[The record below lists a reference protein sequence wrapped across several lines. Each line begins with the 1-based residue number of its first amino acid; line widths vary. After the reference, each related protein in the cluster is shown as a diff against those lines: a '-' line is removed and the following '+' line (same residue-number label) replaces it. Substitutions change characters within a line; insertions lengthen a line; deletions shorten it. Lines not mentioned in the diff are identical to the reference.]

1 MARAGILYSHVAAA
15 AAGLAADN
23 KNPTVDT
30 VREALGGT
38 GSKSTIAPMLKRW
51 KEEHQQTPSPA
62 SPGVPPSL
70 LQAVKGVYESIKT
83 DFQQDLDLEKIAHA
97 AGLRQL
103 ADELEKSRVQQAALE
118 QRVNTLD
125 SELASANTT
134 ISHMRQANH
143 LLTVDLAG
151 ARSEL
156 AGVQQRLSDRA
167 AEVAALNAQ
176 LTQARAQFDHYHEA
190 TATQRAE
197 ERQAYEQRAALVER
211 ELVTLRQ
218 QLLHHKGQASQFAGQ
233 LSQAGSENARLHQAA
248 EAAQGDAARERS
260 AAERAAFQAS
270 ALLAQLDKLQARHDA
285 MQVQV
290 NESRIALA
298 VRARESEM
306 VALRL
311 EQAEREAQAGMQE
324 KQALLRQLTVLE
336 TELRQERELARQRD
350 LAPPASSQPDP

>member
-62 SPGVPPSL
+62 APGVPAGL

-83 DFQQDLDLEKIAHA
+83 DFEQDLGAEKIAHA
-97 AGLRQL
+97 AALRQV
-103 ADELEKSRVQQAALE
+103 ADELEKSRLQLATLE

-125 SELASANTT
+125 SELDSANTA
-134 ISHMRQANH
+134 IAHLHQANQ

-151 ARSEL
+151 ARSEQ
-156 AGVQQRLSDRA
+156 AGLQQRLSDRA

-197 ERQAYEQRAALVER
+197 ERQAYEQRAALVDR

-218 QLLHHKGQASQFAGQ
+218 QLMHHKGQAAQFAGQ
-233 LSQAGSENARLHQAA
+233 LSQATSENARLHQAA
-248 EAAQGDAARERS
+248 QAAQEEAVRERTV
-260 AAERAAFQAS
+260 AERNAFQVSDLGAR
-270 ALLAQLDKLQARHDA
+270 LGNMLAQQDA
-285 MQVQV
+285 MQAQL

-298 VRARESEM
+298 VRAREAEI

-311 EQAEREAQAGMQE
+311 EKADSEAQADSRE

-336 TELRQERELARQRD
+336 TELRQEREPARQRRV
-350 LAPPASSQPDP
+350 QE